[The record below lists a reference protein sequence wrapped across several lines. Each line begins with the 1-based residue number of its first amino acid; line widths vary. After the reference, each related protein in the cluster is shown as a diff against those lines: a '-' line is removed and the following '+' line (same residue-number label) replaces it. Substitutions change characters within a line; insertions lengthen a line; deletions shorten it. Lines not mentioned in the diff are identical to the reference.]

1 MTTRQWIL
9 VAAALGIGIVAQ
21 IPLDH
26 AMEKSEPGAAHEMG
40 SRDHVTDMAVAAGA
54 GDAAVDTPNGRGL
67 AHVTF
72 AITGMT

>member
-26 AMEKSEPGAAHEMG
+26 AMDKSEPGAAHDMD
-40 SRDHVTDMAVAAGA
+40 SHDHAADLTADDGA
-54 GDAAVDTPNGRGL
+54 GRTMADMPNGWGL
-67 AHVTF
+67 SQVTF
-72 AITGMT
+72 AISGMT

>member
-26 AMEKSEPGAAHEMG
+26 VMDKSEPGAAQSMG
-40 SRDHVTDMAVAAGA
+40 SRDRAGDMVAADGA
-54 GDAAVDTPNGRGL
+54 GGTAVGLPNGL
-67 AHVTF
+67 AQVTF
-72 AITGMT
+72 TITGMT

>member
-21 IPLDH
+21 IPMDH
-26 AMEKSEPGAAHEMG
+26 VMDGSESGAAH
-40 SRDHVTDMAVAAGA
+40 DMASHDHAAEMAADGK
-54 GDAAVDTPNGRGL
+54 AVDAMADMPSGM
-67 AHVTF
+67 AQVTF